1 MANTLPIVEVPDF
14 LEESSEYDTRYKR
27 TANGTLQ
34 KAILQGTEHIEWW
47 KVRARRDL

>member
-27 TANGTLQ
+27 TAKWDAAKGDF
-34 KAILQGTEHIEWW
+34 ARW